1 MRLRKGVAIQPR
13 SDGSGGHLVYDL
25 MLHAELRAAL
35 MWVSVEHTHRKVA
48 YLQEHA
54 RLLGQLPLGARN
66 REPRRPGGVA
76 TRALPK
82 RTK

>member
-1 MRLRKGVAIQPR
+1 
-13 SDGSGGHLVYDL
+13 
-25 MLHAELRAAL
+25 

-76 TRALPK
+76 PGAYHSACVENEDSAPR
-82 RTK
+82 